1 MPLPFSRPAVI
12 RLRRCRGG
20 SQIRPPSVDP
30 DVRRARRLG
39 APPHRVSPFGRVPF
53 SAAKKEPKRRRGWA
67 PMGVPA
73 HSRATPEPP
82 FTGDTPTPLCKI
94 SDAQNTAPGFDSFRA
109 TGPWFCAKFRFV
121 PFHRRAWFRPA
132 VADGTGRGAHRTEP
146 FRKQKTGGPV
156 SRPYGVSDKS
166 PGQREGQASLLWGDG
181 EAFCGGRLHGTA
193 PTQGNTP
200 RCRPGRGGATL
211 SPTGA
216 RGPQCAPTQKFPAPG
231 DNSL

>member
-1 MPLPFSRPAVI
+1 MT
-12 RLRRCRGG
+12 
-20 SQIRPPSVDP
+20 SVGRD
-30 DVRRARRLG
+30 DSARRLTG
-39 APPHRVSPFGRVPF
+39 FRPLGEFLFPRRKRNQNAAGGGLRWASPPIVAPPRTPIYGGYPYMFPQKFRRAKYGFGF
-53 SAAKKEPKRRRGWA
+53 
-67 PMGVPA
+67 
-73 HSRATPEPP
+73 HS
-82 FTGDTPTPLCKI
+82 
-94 SDAQNTAPGFDSFRA
+94 SRA
-109 TGPWFCAKFRFV
+109 TGPWCSTKFRLV
-121 PFHRRAWFRPA
+121 PFYSRAWFRPA